1 MSAKFEVR
9 HAELGA
15 DGTFYVERDGERV
28 AEQIYRKTGDGKTAI
43 IVHTEVEEALRGEGI
58 ARTLTMEAVAW
69 ARASGMKL
77 IPVCPFA
84 KAVFDRDSTIQDVL
98 K

>member
-1 MSAKFEVR
+1 MNAEINVQ

-15 DGTFYVERDGERV
+15 DGTFYLERGGIRL
-28 AEQIYRKTGDGKTAI
+28 AEQIYRKSGDGKTAI
-43 IVHTEVEEALRGEGI
+43 IVHTEVDESLRGEGI
-58 ARTLTMEAVAW
+58 ARRLTLETVAW
-69 ARASGMKL
+69 ARTSGLKL

-84 KAVFDRDSTIQDVL
+84 KAIFARDPTIRDVL

>member
-1 MSAKFEVR
+1 MNAEIQVQ

-15 DGTFYVERDGERV
+15 DGTFYVERDGIRI
-28 AEQIYRKTGDGKTAI
+28 AEQVYRKTGDGKTAI
-43 IVHTEVEEALRGEGI
+43 IVHTEVDESLRGEGI
-58 ARTLTMEAVAW
+58 ARRLTLETVGW
-69 ARASGMKL
+69 ARTSGLKL

-84 KAVFDRDSTIQDVL
+84 KAIFARDPTIRDVL

>member
-1 MSAKFEVR
+1 MSDVQVQ

-15 DGTFYVERDGERV
+15 DGTFYVERDGERL
-28 AEQIYRKTGDGKTAI
+28 AEQIYRKSEDGKTAT
-43 IVHTEVEEALRGEGI
+43 IVHTEVAELLRGQGI
-58 ARTLTMEAVAW
+58 ARKLTLATVAW
-69 ARASGMKL
+69 ARATGVKI

-84 KAVFDRDSTIQDVL
+84 RAVLERDPKLQDVL

>member
-1 MSAKFEVR
+1 MSAEIQVQ

-15 DGTFYVERDGERV
+15 DGAFYVERDGERL
-28 AEQIYRKTGDGKTAI
+28 AEQIYRKSGDGKTAI
-43 IVHTEVEEALRGEGI
+43 IVHTEVAELLQGQGV
-58 ARTLTMEAVAW
+58 ARKLTLATVAW
-69 ARASGMKL
+69 ARASGVKL

-84 KAVFDRDSTIQDVL
+84 KAIFKRDPTIRDVL